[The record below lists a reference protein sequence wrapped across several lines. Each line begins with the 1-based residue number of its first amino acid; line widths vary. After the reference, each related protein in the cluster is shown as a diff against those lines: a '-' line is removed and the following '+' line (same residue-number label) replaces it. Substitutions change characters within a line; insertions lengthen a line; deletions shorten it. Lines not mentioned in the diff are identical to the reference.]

1 VENYET
7 GLQAAIGGGKMNPRN
22 EARWEW
28 RVFSDRPFDALAP
41 LFDRL
46 QPSNRKQNADIYI
59 ISPDTDA
66 NLKIRNN
73 MLDVKTLLEKSRSG
87 AERWSPV
94 FRCSFPPQEDSLAEL
109 EKQTG
114 FKAPAAFWRGNGET
128 EWPRLVRVEKD
139 RSIYVVEKTIIE
151 TGTADFCGERRWTL
165 CAEGL
170 DLEQIEYFAQGCGLA
185 AQPVMG
191 YVKML
196 KEYLL
201 RG

>member
-1 VENYET
+1 MEHS
-7 GLQAAIGGGKMNPRN
+7 GSKRRFGGGEMNPRN

-28 RVFSDRPFDALAP
+28 RVFSKRPFDALAP

-46 QPSNRKQNADIYI
+46 QPSNRKQNTDIYI
-59 ISPDTDA
+59 VSPDTDA

-73 MLDVKTLLEKSRSG
+73 MLDVKTLLEKSPGG

-94 FRCSFPPQEDSLAEL
+94 FRCSFPPQDDSLAEL
-109 EKQTG
+109 EHQTG
-114 FKAPAAFWRGNGET
+114 FKAPDAFWRGNGET

-151 TGTADFCGERRWTL
+151 TGTADFCGERLWTL

-170 DLEQIEYFAQGCGLA
+170 DLEQIEYFARGCGLA
-185 AQPVMG
+185 SQPVMG
-191 YVKML
+191 YIKML

-201 RG
+201 RV

>member
-1 VENYET
+1 
-7 GLQAAIGGGKMNPRN
+7 MNPRN

-28 RVFSDRPFDALAP
+28 RVFSKRPFDALAP

-46 QPSNRKQNADIYI
+46 QPSNRKQNTDIYI
-59 ISPDTDA
+59 VSPDTDA

-73 MLDVKTLLEKSRSG
+73 MLDVKTLLEKSPGG

-109 EKQTG
+109 EHQTG
-114 FKAPAAFWRGNGET
+114 FKAPDAFWRGNGET

-151 TGTADFCGERRWTL
+151 TGTADFCGERLWTL

-170 DLEQIEYFAQGCGLA
+170 DLEQIEYFARGCGLA
-185 AQPVMG
+185 SQPVMG
-191 YVKML
+191 YIKML

-201 RG
+201 RV

>member
-1 VENYET
+1 
-7 GLQAAIGGGKMNPRN
+7 M
-22 EARWEW
+22 
-28 RVFSDRPFDALAP
+28 
-41 LFDRL
+41 FDRL
-46 QPSNRKQNADIYI
+46 QPSNHKQNTDIYI
-59 ISPDTDA
+59 VSPDTDA

-73 MLDVKTLLEKSRSG
+73 MLDVKTLLEKSPGG

-109 EKQTG
+109 EHQTG
-114 FKAPAAFWRGNGET
+114 FKAPDAFWRGNGET

-151 TGTADFCGERRWTL
+151 TGTADFCGERLWTL

-170 DLEQIEYFAQGCGLA
+170 DLEQIEYFARGCGLA
-185 AQPVMG
+185 SQPVMG
-191 YVKML
+191 YIKML

-201 RG
+201 RV